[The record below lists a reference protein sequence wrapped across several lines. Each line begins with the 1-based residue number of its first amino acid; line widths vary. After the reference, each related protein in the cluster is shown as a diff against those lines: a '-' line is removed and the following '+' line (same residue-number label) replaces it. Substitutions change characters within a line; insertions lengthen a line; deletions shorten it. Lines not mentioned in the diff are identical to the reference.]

1 MHLIARQI
9 TRRLPEYEEI
19 SRTLTEAFPKEQLI
33 PIWQL
38 RLLAK
43 LRRGNNFTAYYD
55 SKHFAGLSFT
65 AENSDAVFVL
75 YLAVNA
81 KLRSKGYGSQIL
93 QQIMDQAGARPVIL
107 DVEEENDRAINAQQR
122 VRRKDFYRKHG
133 FITTGYV
140 LEEGG
145 ERFEILVTS
154 TSCDVGVYRQLLQL
168 LSFGFY
174 RPRIV
179 AAKT

>member
-1 MHLIARQI
+1 MHLTAKQV
-9 TRRLPEYEEI
+9 TRRLSDYEEI
-19 SRTLTEAFPKEQLI
+19 SRTLTEAFPQEQLI

-43 LRRGNNFTAYYD
+43 LRRGNKFTAYYD
-55 SKHFAGLSFT
+55 GEHFAGLSFT

-81 KLRSKGYGSQIL
+81 EKRSKGYGSHIL

-107 DVEEENDRAINAQQR
+107 DIEEENERAINAQQR
-122 VRRKDFYRKHG
+122 LRRKDFYRRHG
-133 FITTGYV
+133 FINTGYV
-140 LEEGG
+140 LEEEG
-145 ERFEILVTS
+145 ERFEILATS
-154 TSCDVGVYRQLLQL
+154 TSCDVGVYHQLLRL
-168 LSFGFY
+168 VSFGFY

-179 AAKT
+179 AGN